1 MQAGADED
9 KIQEVPAWRESRR
22 FSEMERAALEYA
34 EAMTITG
41 QRVSDELFARL
52 RSHFDE
58 AQIVELTAVVA
69 LENFRSKFNV
79 PLGVESQGIC
89 VLGKSVSRTAGRR
102 TSEAAADILSGCAAV
117 LRGSPSVSNG
127 VTELGHSGPGRSPS
141 PGFSPAN

>member
-1 MQAGADED
+1 MQTGADVD
-9 KIQEVPAWRESRR
+9 KIREVPAWRESHR

-79 PLGVESQGIC
+79 PLGIEAQGFC
-89 VLGKSVSRTAGRR
+89 VLPH
-102 TSEAAADILSGCAAV
+102 L
-117 LRGSPSVSNG
+117 PS
-127 VTELGHSGPGRSPS
+127 T
-141 PGFSPAN
+141 